1 MLRDLGAGFLSATCS
16 SRGWGGGGGDNFH
29 FMVSTTSDLISRYT
43 CRQFVE

>member
-1 MLRDLGAGFLSATCS
+1 MRLRCRVFKCHLFIKGV
-16 SRGWGGGGGDNFH
+16 GWGGGDNFH